1 MAVLKIFPEKD
12 ATLYSLFPSMN
23 TGLDE
28 IVEATLTT
36 FAYSN
41 PNPQASRFLVQFS
54 NDDIA
59 SAVDLIPQATF
70 DSGSWNAKL
79 QCFVATVTG
88 LNVTTSIDCF
98 PAAQFWGMGTGRY
111 LDEPISTDGCS
122 WNWADYSGSTP
133 LVCSSICYCLL
144 YFISSSRWWCLVYR
158 FSIFLICNFF
168 L

>member
-41 PNPQASRFLVQFS
+41 GEPQASRFLVQFS

-59 SAVDLIPQATF
+59 SAIDLIPQATF
-70 DSGSWNAKL
+70 DSGL
-79 QCFVATVTG
+79 EC
-88 LNVTTSIDCF
+88 
-98 PAAQFWGMGTGRY
+98 
-111 LDEPISTDGCS
+111 
-122 WNWADYSGSTP
+122 
-133 LVCSSICYCLL
+133 
-144 YFISSSRWWCLVYR
+144 
-158 FSIFLICNFF
+158 
-168 L
+168 